1 MGKGKRASGKHYT
14 SKGQVPT
21 VNKKIKNAIRSDY
34 IQSQERIVNQMRA
47 LHKGKDVVMTIPN
60 PNKNE
65 TNKRF
70 IKIKIDG
77 RGFLKRME
85 GKA

>member
-14 SKGQVPT
+14 SKGERKV
-21 VNKKIKNAIRSDY
+21 VNQKVSNAIRSDY
-34 IQSQERIVNQMRA
+34 LQSNERFVNQMRA
-47 LHKGKDVVMTIPN
+47 LHKGKDVVLTIEN
-60 PNKNE
+60 PNKQE

-70 IKIKIDG
+70 IKVKVDG

-85 GKA
+85 GRA